1 MQKTQMKKEKIN
13 RVQVRLPESLMRHVE
28 FRTGQHGM
36 YVDSSDYIRD
46 LIRRDAV
53 RQQDPK
59 EAFYE
64 LLAMGATAEES
75 AFRQISLED
84 IKNLAQKHFEG

>member
-1 MQKTQMKKEKIN
+1 MPKAQMKKEKIN

-28 FRTGQHGM
+28 FRTGKGGL

-46 LIRRDAV
+46 LIRRDAI
-53 RQQDPK
+53 RHQQDPK

-64 LLAMGATAEES
+64 LLALGAAADES

-84 IKNLAQKHFEG
+84 IKVLAKEYFE